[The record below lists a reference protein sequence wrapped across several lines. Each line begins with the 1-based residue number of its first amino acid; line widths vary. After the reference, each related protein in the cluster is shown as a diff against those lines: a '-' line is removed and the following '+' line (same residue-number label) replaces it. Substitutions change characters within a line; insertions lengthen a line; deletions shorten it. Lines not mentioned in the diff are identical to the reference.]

1 MSRRQDPVRALIAT
15 QAQMWFVLHRA
26 ADLTGAQRQQFIDW
40 LCQSPVHAHEYVAL
54 AGFMQDLQQAA
65 SQNTTSAEVLIA
77 RARAEVDDNNVVQP
91 IFPAATIHQPDPARP
106 VRTHVWTA
114 VAAVMATIAVLI
126 AGGWWFHDRDHYQ
139 TAHAEQRSWRMPDG
153 STVHLNSSS
162 EIRVRFDA
170 RQRRIELVRG
180 QALFQ
185 VAKDAQRPFWVY
197 AGDTAVRAVGTE
209 FDVYRQ
215 PGRTLISV
223 LEGRVAVWRL
233 PDDVFE
239 HARRALDSDGSD
251 GMRQLIA
258 QLDADQQA
266 LISGRSAEISQRGG
280 TVRKTVAWLQR
291 QVVFDHD
298 PLGSAI
304 EEFNRYAERHIRVD
318 GMELRATQISGIFSA
333 YDAESFLRFLERQPD
348 IRVQRGSE
356 EIVVSATTPMRNI
369 TRRGE
374 GCADELAGWQF

>member
-1 MSRRQDPVRALIAT
+1 MNRPMSRRQDPVRALIAS

-26 ADLTGAQRQQFIDW
+26 GDLTAAQRQQFIDW
-40 LCQSPVHAHEYVAL
+40 LCQSPAHANEYVAL

-65 SQNTTSAEVLIA
+65 SRNTTSAEDLVA
-77 RARAEVDDNNVVQP
+77 RARAAVDDDVVQP
-91 IFPAATIHQPDPARP
+91 MFPGATVHTNDRASSPSIRAHI
-106 VRTHVWTA
+106 WTA
-114 VAAVMATIAVLI
+114 LAAAMATIAVLL
-126 AGGWWFHDRDHYQ
+126 AGGWWFHERDHYQ

-162 EIRVRFDA
+162 EIRVHFDA

-185 VAKDAQRPFWVY
+185 VAKDAQRPFWVH
-197 AGDTAVRAVGTE
+197 AGDTAVKAVGTE

-233 PDDVFE
+233 PNDVFE
-239 HARRALDSDGSD
+239 HARLALDTDAADGL
-251 GMRQLIA
+251 RQLIA

-266 LISGRSAEISQRGG
+266 MISGRSAEISQRGA

-304 EEFNRYAERHIRVD
+304 EEFNRYAERRIRVE
-318 GMELRATQISGIFSA
+318 GAELRATEISGIFSA

-348 IRVQRGSE
+348 IRVERGRE
-356 EIVVSATTPMRNI
+356 EIVVSATTP
-369 TRRGE
+369 
-374 GCADELAGWQF
+374 AL

>member
-26 ADLTGAQRQQFIDW
+26 GELTAAQRQQFIDW
-40 LCQSPVHAHEYVAL
+40 LCESPAHAHEYVAL

-65 SQNTTSAEVLIA
+65 SKSTTPADVLIE
-77 RARAEVDDNNVVQP
+77 RARAEVEDDVVQP
-91 IFPAATIHQPDPARP
+91 FPAARVHEPESASSGPI
-106 VRTHVWTA
+106 RTHVWTA
-114 VAAVMATIAVLI
+114 LAAVMATIAVLI
-126 AGGWWFHDRDHYQ
+126 AGGWWFHDRNHYQ

-162 EIRVRFDA
+162 EIRVRFDD

-185 VAKDAQRPFWVY
+185 VAKDAQRPFWVF
-197 AGDTAVRAVGTE
+197 AGDTAVKAVGTE

-215 PGRTLISV
+215 PDRTLISV

-239 HARRALDSDGSD
+239 HARRALDTDASD

-258 QLDADQQA
+258 QLDTDQQA
-266 LISGRSAEISQRGG
+266 MISGKSAEISQRGG

-304 EEFNRYAERHIRVD
+304 EEFNRYAERRIRVD
-318 GMELRATQISGIFSA
+318 GEELRATQISGIFSA

-348 IRVQRGSE
+348 IRVERGTE
-356 EIVVSATTPMRNI
+356 EIVVSATTP
-369 TRRGE
+369 T
-374 GCADELAGWQF
+374 L

>member
-15 QAQMWFVLHRA
+15 QARTWFVLHRA
-26 ADLTGAQRQQFIDW
+26 GDLTSAQRQQFIDW
-40 LCQSPVHAHEYVAL
+40 LCESPAHAHEYVAL

-65 SQNTTSAEVLIA
+65 SRNTTPADVLIA
-77 RARAEVDDNNVVQP
+77 RARDEVDDDNVVQP
-91 IFPAATIHQPDPARP
+91 IFPTATIHAADRSRP

-114 VAAVMATIAVLI
+114 LAAVMATIAVLI
-126 AGGWWFHDRDHYQ
+126 AGGWWFHDRNHYQ

-162 EIRVRFDA
+162 EIRVRFDG
-170 RQRRIELVRG
+170 RERRIELVRG

-239 HARRALDSDGSD
+239 HARRALDIDVSDGL
-251 GMRQLIA
+251 RQLIA

-266 LISGRSAEISQRGG
+266 MISGRSAEISQRGG

-304 EEFNRYAERHIRVD
+304 EEFNRYAERRIRVD
-318 GMELRATQISGIFSA
+318 GAELRATQISGIFSA
-333 YDAESFLRFLERQPD
+333 YDAESFLRFLERQPE
-348 IRVQRGSE
+348 IRVERGTE
-356 EIVVSATTPMRNI
+356 EIVVSATTP
-369 TRRGE
+369 T
-374 GCADELAGWQF
+374 L

>member
-1 MSRRQDPVRALIAT
+1 
-15 QAQMWFVLHRA
+15 
-26 ADLTGAQRQQFIDW
+26 
-40 LCQSPVHAHEYVAL
+40 
-54 AGFMQDLQQAA
+54 
-65 SQNTTSAEVLIA
+65 
-77 RARAEVDDNNVVQP
+77 
-91 IFPAATIHQPDPARP
+91 
-106 VRTHVWTA
+106 
-114 VAAVMATIAVLI
+114 MATIAVLI

-356 EIVVSATTPMRNI
+356 EIVVSATTPMR
-369 TRRGE
+369 
-374 GCADELAGWQF
+374 

>member
-1 MSRRQDPVRALIAT
+1 MSRRQDPMRAMIAT

-26 ADLTGAQRQQFIDW
+26 GELTAAQRQQFIDW
-40 LCQSPVHAHEYVAL
+40 LCESPAHAHEYVAL
-54 AGFMQDLQQAA
+54 AGVMQDLQQVAA
-65 SQNTTSAEVLIA
+65 QNTTPAEILIA
-77 RARAEVDDNNVVQP
+77 RARAEVDDVVQP
-91 IFPAATIHQPDPARP
+91 LFPGEAEIDVTNRSPQRSISA
-106 VRTHVWTA
+106 HVWTA
-114 VAAVMATIAVLI
+114 IAAVVATIAVLL
-126 AGGWWFHDRDHYQ
+126 AGGWWFHERDHYQ

-162 EIRVRFDA
+162 EIRVHFDD

-197 AGDTAVRAVGTE
+197 AGDTAVKAVGTE

-239 HARRALDSDGSD
+239 YVRRALDADASDGI
-251 GMRQLIA
+251 RQLIA

-266 LISGRSAEISQRGG
+266 MISGHSAEVSQRGG

-304 EEFNRYAERHIRVD
+304 EEFNRYAERRIRVD
-318 GMELRATQISGIFSA
+318 GTALRATQISGIFSA

-348 IRVQRGSE
+348 IRVERGAQ
-356 EIVVSATTPMRNI
+356 EIVVSEETP
-369 TRRGE
+369 T
-374 GCADELAGWQF
+374 L

>member
-1 MSRRQDPVRALIAT
+1 
-15 QAQMWFVLHRA
+15 
-26 ADLTGAQRQQFIDW
+26 
-40 LCQSPVHAHEYVAL
+40 
-54 AGFMQDLQQAA
+54 
-65 SQNTTSAEVLIA
+65 
-77 RARAEVDDNNVVQP
+77 
-91 IFPAATIHQPDPARP
+91 
-106 VRTHVWTA
+106 
-114 VAAVMATIAVLI
+114 MATIAVLI
-126 AGGWWFHDRDHYQ
+126 AGGWWFHDRNHYQ

-162 EIRVRFDA
+162 EIRVRFDDE
-170 RQRRIELVRG
+170 QRRIELVRG

-197 AGDTAVRAVGTE
+197 AGDTAVKAVGTE

-215 PGRTLISV
+215 PDRTLISV

-239 HARRALDSDGSD
+239 HARRALDTDAREGL
-251 GMRQLIA
+251 QPLIA

-266 LISGRSAEISQRGG
+266 MIRGRSTEISQRGG

-298 PLGSAI
+298 PLGTAI
-304 EEFNRYAERHIRVD
+304 EEFNRYAERRIRVD
-318 GMELRATQISGIFSA
+318 GSALRATQISGIFSA

-348 IRVQRGSE
+348 IRVERGTK
-356 EIVVSATTPMRNI
+356 EIVVSASTP
-369 TRRGE
+369 T
-374 GCADELAGWQF
+374 L

>member
-1 MSRRQDPVRALIAT
+1 MSRRQDPVRALIAN
-15 QAQMWFVLHRA
+15 QARMWFVLHRA
-26 ADLTGAQRQQFIDW
+26 GDLTAAQRQQFIDW
-40 LCQSPVHAHEYVAL
+40 LCESPAHAHEYVAL

-65 SQNTTSAEVLIA
+65 TQNTTPADELIA
-77 RARAEVDDNNVVQP
+77 KARAEVDDDVVQP
-91 IFPAATIHQPDPARP
+91 MFATDSTIHTIDRSSSRPMPA
-106 VRTHVWTA
+106 HVWTA
-114 VAAVMATIAVLI
+114 LAAVIATIAVLI
-126 AGGWWFHDRDHYQ
+126 GGGWWMHDRNHYQ

-162 EIRVRFDA
+162 EIRVRFDS

-197 AGDTAVRAVGTE
+197 AGDTAVKAVGTE

-233 PDDVFE
+233 PDDIFE
-239 HARRALDSDGSD
+239 HALSESETDAND

-266 LISGRSAEISQRGG
+266 MVSSRTAEISQRGG

-304 EEFNRYAERHIRVD
+304 EEFNRYAERRIRVE
-318 GMELRATQISGIFSA
+318 GSELRATQISGIFSA

-348 IRVQRGSE
+348 VRVERSTN
-356 EIVVSATTPMRNI
+356 EIVVSTTGP
-369 TRRGE
+369 T
-374 GCADELAGWQF
+374 L

>member
-1 MSRRQDPVRALIAT
+1 MNRRQDSVRALIAA

-26 ADLTGAQRQQFIDW
+26 GDLTSTQRQQFMNW
-40 LCQSPVHAHEYVAL
+40 LCESPAHAHEYVAL
-54 AGFMQDLQQAA
+54 AGLMQDLQQAA
-65 SQNTTSAEVLIA
+65 AKNTTPADDLVA
-77 RARAEVDDNNVVQP
+77 RARAEVDDDVVQP
-91 IFPAATIHQPDPARP
+91 MFPAATLQEADRSSARSIH
-106 VRTHVWTA
+106 THVWTA
-114 VAAVMATIAVLI
+114 LAAVMATVAVLI
-126 AGGWWFHDRDHYQ
+126 AGGWWLHERDHYQ

-197 AGDTAVRAVGTE
+197 AGDTAVKAVGTE

-215 PGRTLISV
+215 SERTLISV

-239 HARRALDSDGSD
+239 LARRAMDGDAGES
-251 GMRQLIA
+251 MRQLIT

-266 LISGRSAEISQRGG
+266 MISGPSAEISQRGG

-304 EEFNRYAERHIRVD
+304 EEFNRYAERRIRVD
-318 GMELRATQISGIFSA
+318 GARLRATQISGIFSA

-348 IRVQRGSE
+348 IRVERSDA
-356 EIVVSATTPMRNI
+356 EIVVR
-369 TRRGE
+369 
-374 GCADELAGWQF
+374 ADPPPR

>member
-1 MSRRQDPVRALIAT
+1 MSPRQDPVRALIAS
-15 QAQMWFVLHRA
+15 QAQMWFMLHRGG
-26 ADLTGAQRQQFIDW
+26 DLTAAQRQQFIDW
-40 LCQSPVHAHEYVAL
+40 LCESPAHAHEYVAL
-54 AGFMQDLQQAA
+54 AGFMQDFQQAA
-65 SQNTTSAEVLIA
+65 SRNTTPAEDLIA
-77 RARAEVDDNNVVQP
+77 KARAELDDDVVQP
-91 IFPAATIHQPDPARP
+91 IFPALTIQATDRASSRSI
-106 VRTHVWTA
+106 RTHVWTA
-114 VAAVMATIAVLI
+114 LAAVMATIAVLI
-126 AGGWWFHDRDHYQ
+126 AGGWWFHERDHYQ

-197 AGDTAVRAVGTE
+197 AGDTAVKAVGTE

-215 PGRTLISV
+215 SGRTLISV
-223 LEGRVAVWRL
+223 LEGRVAVWSL

-239 HARRALDSDGSD
+239 HARRALDADASD
-251 GMRQLIA
+251 GMRQLIT

-266 LISGRSAEISQRGG
+266 MISGRSAEISQRGAM
-280 TVRKTVAWLQR
+280 VRKTVAWLQR

-304 EEFNRYAERHIRVD
+304 EEFNRYAERRIRVE
-318 GMELRATQISGIFSA
+318 GTELRATQISGIFSA

-348 IRVQRGSE
+348 IRVERGRE
-356 EIVVSATTPMRNI
+356 EIVVSAATP
-369 TRRGE
+369 
-374 GCADELAGWQF
+374 AL

>member
-1 MSRRQDPVRALIAT
+1 MNRRQDPVRALIAT
-15 QAQMWFVLHRA
+15 QAQLWFVLHRA
-26 ADLTGAQRQQFIDW
+26 GDLTAAQRQQFIDW
-40 LCQSPVHAHEYVAL
+40 LCESPAHAHEYVTL
-54 AGFMQDLQQAA
+54 TGFMQDLQQAA
-65 SQNTTSAEVLIA
+65 SLNTTPADELVA
-77 RARAEVDDNNVVQP
+77 RARAEVDDTVVQP
-91 IFPAATIHQPDPARP
+91 IFPTVPDVMRQSSR
-106 VRTHVWTA
+106 VHVWTA
-114 VAAVMATIAVLI
+114 LAAVMATVAVLI
-126 AGGWWFHDRDHYQ
+126 AGGWWFHERDHYQ

-162 EIRVRFDA
+162 EIRVHFDG
-170 RQRRIELVRG
+170 RQRRVELVHG

-239 HARRALDSDGSD
+239 HARRALDVDTNE

-266 LISGRSAEISQRGG
+266 MISGRTAEISQRGN

-304 EEFNRYAERHIRVD
+304 EEFNRYAERHIRVE
-318 GMELRATQISGIFSA
+318 GAQLRATQISGIFSA

-348 IRVQRGSE
+348 IHVARGRE
-356 EIVVSATTPMRNI
+356 EIVVSAAAPV
-369 TRRGE
+369 
-374 GCADELAGWQF
+374 L

>member
-1 MSRRQDPVRALIAT
+1 MNRRQDPVRALIAT

-26 ADLTGAQRQQFIDW
+26 GDLTSTQRQQFIDW
-40 LCQSPVHAHEYVAL
+40 LCESPAHAHEYVAL

-65 SQNTTSAEVLIA
+65 SLNTTSVDDLIA
-77 RARAEVDDNNVVQP
+77 RARADVDDDVVQP
-91 IFPAATIHQPDPARP
+91 ISPATTIQVPAVSSSRP
-106 VRTHVWTA
+106 IRAHVWTA
-114 VAAVMATIAVLI
+114 LAAVMATIAVLI
-126 AGGWWFHDRDHYQ
+126 AGGWWFHDRNHYQ

-162 EIRVRFDA
+162 EIRVRFDD

-197 AGDTAVRAVGTE
+197 AGDTAVKAVGTE

-215 PGRTLISV
+215 PDRTLVSV

-239 HARRALDSDGSD
+239 HARHALDADAGE

-266 LISGRSAEISQRGG
+266 MIVGRSAEISQRGG

-298 PLGSAI
+298 PLGTAI
-304 EEFNRYAERHIRVD
+304 EEFNRYAEQRIRVE
-318 GMELRATQISGIFSA
+318 GAELRATQISGIFSA

-348 IRVQRGSE
+348 VRVERGTE
-356 EIVVSATTPMRNI
+356 EIVVSATAPT
-369 TRRGE
+369 
-374 GCADELAGWQF
+374 L

>member
-26 ADLTGAQRQQFIDW
+26 GDLTAAQRQQFIDW
-40 LCQSPVHAHEYVAL
+40 LCESPAHAHEYVAL

-65 SQNTTSAEVLIA
+65 SQNTTPADVLIT
-77 RARAEVDDNNVVQP
+77 RARAEADEDVVHP
-91 IFPAATIHQPDPARP
+91 IFPNAASVQATDRSSSRSIG
-106 VRTHVWTA
+106 THVWTA
-114 VAAVMATIAVLI
+114 LAAVMATIAVLI
-126 AGGWWFHDRDHYQ
+126 AGGWWFHERDHYQ
-139 TAHAEQRSWRMPDG
+139 TAHAEQRSWRMSDG

-162 EIRVRFDA
+162 EIRVHFDK

-197 AGDTAVRAVGTE
+197 AGDTAVKAVGTE

-239 HARRALDSDGSD
+239 HARRALDTDASD
-251 GMRQLIA
+251 GMRQLIG

-266 LISGRSAEISQRGG
+266 MISGPSAEISQRGG

-304 EEFNRYAERHIRVD
+304 EEFNRYAERRIRVD
-318 GMELRATQISGIFSA
+318 GAELRSTEISGIFSA

-348 IRVQRGSE
+348 IRVERGSE
-356 EIVVSATTPMRNI
+356 EIVVSAATPSR
-369 TRRGE
+369 
-374 GCADELAGWQF
+374 

>member
-15 QAQMWFVLHRA
+15 QAQTWFVLHRA
-26 ADLTGAQRQQFIDW
+26 GELTAAQRQQFIDW
-40 LCQSPVHAHEYVAL
+40 LCESPAHAHEYVAL

-65 SQNTTSAEVLIA
+65 SKSTTPADELIA
-77 RARAEVDDNNVVQP
+77 RARAEVDDDVVQP
-91 IFPAATIHQPDPARP
+91 ISPAVTIQSNDRMSRP
-106 VRTHVWTA
+106 IRAHVWTA
-114 VAAVMATIAVLI
+114 LAAVMATVAVLI
-126 AGGWWFHDRDHYQ
+126 AGGWWFHDRNHYQ

-162 EIRVRFDA
+162 EIRVRFDG
-170 RQRRIELVRG
+170 RQRRVELVRG

-185 VAKDAQRPFWVY
+185 VAKDAQRPFWVV

-239 HARRALDSDGSD
+239 HARRALDIDASDGT
-251 GMRQLIA
+251 RQLIA

-266 LISGRSAEISQRGG
+266 MISGRSAEISQRGG

-304 EEFNRYAERHIRVD
+304 EEFNRYAERRIRVE
-318 GMELRATQISGIFSA
+318 GAELRATQISGIFSA

-348 IRVQRGSE
+348 IRVQRGAE
-356 EIVVSATTPMRNI
+356 EIVVSATTVSR
-369 TRRGE
+369 
-374 GCADELAGWQF
+374 

>member
-1 MSRRQDPVRALIAT
+1 MNRRQDPVRAMIAT

-26 ADLTGAQRQQFIDW
+26 GDLTAAQRQQFIDW
-40 LCQSPVHAHEYVAL
+40 LCESPAHAHEYVAL
-54 AGFMQDLQQAA
+54 AGFMQDLQQATL
-65 SQNTTSAEVLIA
+65 QNTTPAEVLIA
-77 RARAEVDDNNVVQP
+77 RARAEVDDDVVQP
-91 IFPAATIHQPDPARP
+91 FPASAMQASLDVSSSRSI
-106 VRTHVWTA
+106 RTHVWTA

-126 AGGWWFHDRDHYQ
+126 AGGWWFHERDHYR

-162 EIRVRFDA
+162 EIRVHFDE

-197 AGDTAVRAVGTE
+197 AGDTAVKAVGTE

-233 PDDVFE
+233 PDDVLE
-239 HARRALDSDGSD
+239 HARRALDTDAGD

-258 QLDADQQA
+258 QLSADQQA
-266 LISGRSAEISQRGG
+266 MISGRAAEISQRGG

-298 PLGSAI
+298 ALGSAI
-304 EEFNRYAERHIRVD
+304 EEFNRYAERRIRVE
-318 GMELRATQISGIFSA
+318 GAELRATQISGIFSA

-348 IRVQRGSE
+348 IRVERGSE
-356 EIVVSATTPMRNI
+356 EIVVSAATS
-369 TRRGE
+369 
-374 GCADELAGWQF
+374 AL

>member
-26 ADLTGAQRQQFIDW
+26 GDLTSTQRQQFMDW
-40 LCQSPVHAHEYVAL
+40 LCESPAHAHEYVAL
-54 AGFMQDLQQAA
+54 AGLMQDLQQAA
-65 SQNTTSAEVLIA
+65 AKNTTPADDLVA
-77 RARAEVDDNNVVQP
+77 RARAEVDDDVVQP
-91 IFPAATIHQPDPARP
+91 MFPAATLQVADRSSSRSIH
-106 VRTHVWTA
+106 THVWTA
-114 VAAVMATIAVLI
+114 LAAVMATVAVLI
-126 AGGWWFHDRDHYQ
+126 AGSWWLHERDHYQ

-197 AGDTAVRAVGTE
+197 AGDTAVKAVGTE

-215 PGRTLISV
+215 PERTLISV

-239 HARRALDSDGSD
+239 HARRALDGDPSE
-251 GMRQLIA
+251 GMRQLIT

-266 LISGRSAEISQRGG
+266 MISGPSAEISQRGG

-304 EEFNRYAERHIRVD
+304 EEFNRYAERRIRVD
-318 GMELRATQISGIFSA
+318 GAELRATQISGIFSA
-333 YDAESFLRFLERQPD
+333 YDSESFLRFLERQPD
-348 IRVQRGSE
+348 IRVERSDE
-356 EIVVSATTPMRNI
+356 EIVVR
-369 TRRGE
+369 
-374 GCADELAGWQF
+374 ADPPAR

>member
-15 QAQMWFVLHRA
+15 QAQTWFVLHRA
-26 ADLTGAQRQQFIDW
+26 GELTGAQRQQFIDW
-40 LCQSPVHAHEYVAL
+40 LCESPAHAHEYVAL

-65 SQNTTSAEVLIA
+65 SLTKTPADVLIA
-77 RARAEVDDNNVVQP
+77 RAREEVDDDNVVQP
-91 IFPAATIHQPDPARP
+91 IFPAATLHAAEPSRRLRA
-106 VRTHVWTA
+106 HVWTA
-114 VAAVMATIAVLI
+114 LAAVLATIAVLI
-126 AGGWWFHDRDHYQ
+126 AGGWWFHDRNHYQ

-162 EIRVRFDA
+162 EIRVRFDG
-170 RQRRIELVRG
+170 RERRIELVRG

-233 PDDVFE
+233 PELDMDV
-239 HARRALDSDGSD
+239 SD

-266 LISGRSAEISQRGG
+266 MISGRSAEISQRGG

-298 PLGSAI
+298 PLGTAI
-304 EEFNRYAERHIRVD
+304 EEFNRYAERRIRVD
-318 GMELRATQISGIFSA
+318 GAQLRATQISGIFSA

-356 EIVVSATTPMRNI
+356 EIVVSATTP
-369 TRRGE
+369 T
-374 GCADELAGWQF
+374 L

>member
-26 ADLTGAQRQQFIDW
+26 GELTAAQRQQFIDW
-40 LCQSPVHAHEYVAL
+40 LCESPAHAHEYVAL
-54 AGFMQDLQQAA
+54 AGFMQELQQAA
-65 SQNTTSAEVLIA
+65 AQNTTPTDVLIE
-77 RARAEVDDNNVVQP
+77 RARADVDADIVQP
-91 IFPAATIHQPDPARP
+91 IFPASAGIPATEHSSRP
-106 VRTHVWTA
+106 TRAHVWTA
-114 VAAVMATIAVLI
+114 LAAVMAMVAVLL
-126 AGGWWFHDRDHYQ
+126 AGGWWFHERDHYR

-162 EIRVRFDA
+162 EIRVRFDG

-185 VAKDAQRPFWVY
+185 VAKDARRPFWVY
-197 AGDTAVRAVGTE
+197 AGDTAVKAVGTE

-223 LEGRVAVWRL
+223 LEGRVS
-233 PDDVFE
+233 VFE
-239 HARRALDSDGSD
+239 QARHALDDDASD
-251 GMRQLIA
+251 GMRQLIPR
-258 QLDADQQA
+258 LDADQQA
-266 LISGRSAEISQRGG
+266 MISGRSAEVSQRGG

-304 EEFNRYAERHIRVD
+304 EEFNRYAERRIRVD
-318 GMELRATQISGIFSA
+318 GAELRATQISGIFSA
-333 YDAESFLRFLERQPD
+333 YDADSFLRFLERQPD
-348 IRVQRGSE
+348 IRVERGAE
-356 EIVVSATTPMRNI
+356 EIVVSS
-369 TRRGE
+369 TR
-374 GCADELAGWQF
+374 

>member
-15 QAQMWFVLHRA
+15 QAQTWFALHRA
-26 ADLTGAQRQQFIDW
+26 GELTAAQREQFIDW
-40 LCQSPVHAHEYVAL
+40 LCESPTHAYEYVAL

-65 SQNTTSAEVLIA
+65 THNTTPADVLIA
-77 RARAEVDDNNVVQP
+77 RARAEVDDDVVQP
-91 IFPAATIHQPDPARP
+91 MFPTAATVDAASRSSSPSIPA
-106 VRTHVWTA
+106 HIWTA
-114 VAAVMATIAVLI
+114 MAAVMAMIAVLL
-126 AGGWWFHDRDHYQ
+126 AGGWWFHERDHYQ
-139 TAHAEQRSWRMPDG
+139 TAHAEQRSWRMSDG

-162 EIRVRFDA
+162 EIRARFDG

-185 VAKDAQRPFWVY
+185 VAKDPKRPFWVY
-197 AGDTAVRAVGTE
+197 AGDTVVKAVGTE

-215 PGRTLISV
+215 TDRTLISV
-223 LEGRVAVWRL
+223 LEGRVSVWRL
-233 PDDVFE
+233 PDVFE
-239 HARRALDSDGSD
+239 QARDALGTDASD

-258 QLDADQQA
+258 QLDGDQQA
-266 LISGRSAEISQRGG
+266 MISGRSAKVSQRGG

-304 EEFNRYAERHIRVD
+304 EEFNRYAERRIRVD
-318 GMELRATQISGIFSA
+318 GEELRATQINGIFSA

-348 IRVQRGSE
+348 IRVERGAQ
-356 EIVVSATTPMRNI
+356 EIVVSAAMPAR
-369 TRRGE
+369 
-374 GCADELAGWQF
+374 